1 MILRNTVIDKLKYL
15 LKIPSADQSI
25 DHAEIAQRAR
35 EILADTVTPYRWSDE
50 QLADFANDGVSE
62 IKTLRA
68 DVDLMTDVPY
78 QFTSAISNYVVY
90 RAFALDND
98 AQNNNGAISDK
109 YLNIF
114 REQSAVVKYFFT
126 NEKLA
131 EFADDAVDIII
142 SRRPE
147 LRIADD
153 GTLKT
158 SIITNSEYDLPERF
172 TDVIVS
178 GAAASAAAHS
188 KNEMAQYFS
197 EQFTGALQ
205 TI

>member
-15 LKIPSADQSI
+15 LKIPSASKSI
-25 DHAEIAQRAR
+25 DHSEIAQRAR

-68 DVDLMTDVPY
+68 DVELMTDVPY

-131 EFADDAVDIII
+131 EFADDAVDLII

-147 LRIADD
+147 LRIAAD

-158 SIITNSEYDLPERF
+158 SIIADSAYDLPERF

>member
-1 MILRNTVIDKLKYL
+1 MILRNTAIDKLKYL
-15 LKIPSADQSI
+15 LKIPSALKSI
-25 DHAEIAQRAR
+25 DHAEIVLRAR
-35 EILADTVTPYRWSDE
+35 EILADTITPYRWSDE
-50 QLADFANDGVSE
+50 QLTDFADDGVSE

-68 DVDLMTDVPY
+68 DVDLLTDVPC
-78 QFTSAISNYVVY
+78 QFTSALSNYVVY

-114 REQSAVVKYFFT
+114 REQSDAVKYFFT
-126 NEKLA
+126 DEKLN
-131 EFADDAVDIII
+131 EFADDAVDVII

-147 LRIADD
+147 LRLAAD
-153 GTLKT
+153 GTLKN
-158 SIITNSEYDLPERF
+158 SIVTDTGYDLPERF

-178 GAAASAAAHS
+178 GAAASAAAHA

-205 TI
+205 SI